1 MISDAY
7 DDFQSESLKVS
18 EMVEAVMISDYR
30 ADVETS
36 LSLAKV
42 LMLMLNITDADAE
55 ETDKADAE
63 CKYLLTGT
71 NIFSAKK
78 INSVQDEVFHIM
90 DSIMRD
96 REDCYVVRNSAVG
109 SPMTIKSFQF
119 YKEKSNPE
127 FEQKCCIFIYPQ
139 FFTSSNCAK
148 YKILN
153 RWPQ

>member
-109 SPMTIKSFQF
+109 SPSRA
-119 YKEKSNPE
+119 SN
-127 FEQKCCIFIYPQ
+127 
-139 FFTSSNCAK
+139 FTKRNQIL
-148 YKILN
+148 ILN
-153 RWPQ
+153 KNAVFLFVHNSLLHPTVQNTRY